1 MRIPVFLDGW
11 DIDCCLAVPAVGDR
25 VLWSLIWSDEPDH
38 PAATVIR
45 WAVEQPLE
53 LDEEESRHIG
63 VASGYL
69 LTHGPISAW
78 WRGGRT
84 GSPAAR
90 RPRRRGPRLR
100 ASEQVPATG
109 GRALEVSLVIGT
121 ERETGRGHEE
131 EVPGG
136 TSVWPVAEGRSWDDW
151 EDFAALAGP
160 LPAGQQRS
168 PRGVLVVDP
177 AP

>member
-38 PAATVIR
+38 PAAADIP

-78 WRGGRT
+78 WRG
-84 GSPAAR
+84 A
-90 RPRRRGPRLR
+90 
-100 ASEQVPATG
+100 G
-109 GRALEVSLVIGT
+109 GRVL
-121 ERETGRGHEE
+121 
-131 EVPGG
+131 
-136 TSVWPVAEGRSWDDW
+136 
-151 EDFAALAGP
+151 P
-160 LPAGQQRS
+160 L
-168 PRGVLVVDP
+168 RGVLYADAHGFVPERVP
-177 AP
+177 RP

>member
-38 PAATVIR
+38 PAAADIP

-78 WRGGRT
+78 WRG
-84 GSPAAR
+84 AAGGFSR
-90 RPRRRGPRLR
+90 CAASSTPTHTVSCPSGFPRP
-100 ASEQVPATG
+100 
-109 GRALEVSLVIGT
+109 
-121 ERETGRGHEE
+121 
-131 EVPGG
+131 
-136 TSVWPVAEGRSWDDW
+136 
-151 EDFAALAGP
+151 
-160 LPAGQQRS
+160 
-168 PRGVLVVDP
+168 
-177 AP
+177 